1 MNILWLGDFSLG
13 AGTTPTSR
21 VACITGQT
29 MISSSQRDKHE
40 QFTTLHLF
48 LCRQVSKGEL
58 SRKYFAGH
66 VCIVYCSSTT
76 ICFALFASSGRSTTY
91 LLCRVLAD
99 ASSLLYRCCPLLL
112 WHVIHRLGTWPM
124 HSPRVMPRRPCMIVY

>member
-1 MNILWLGDFSLG
+1 MADLFFSSG
-13 AGTTPTSR
+13 AGKKVMCRALNAPAGGQAKPNTGLHFIALNGRNPNKMDVYLRLCFGVGLTPPW
-21 VACITGQT
+21 
-29 MISSSQRDKHE
+29 QRDKHE

-99 ASSLLYRCCPLLL
+99 ACGLLY
-112 WHVIHRLGTWPM
+112 
-124 HSPRVMPRRPCMIVY
+124 